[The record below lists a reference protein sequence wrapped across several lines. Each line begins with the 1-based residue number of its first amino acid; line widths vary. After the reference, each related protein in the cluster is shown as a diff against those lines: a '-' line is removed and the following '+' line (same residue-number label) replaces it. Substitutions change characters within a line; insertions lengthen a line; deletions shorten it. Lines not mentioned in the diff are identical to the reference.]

1 VGANLIELFRELRGK
16 EKPLRKV
23 ERRAAKFYIKARL
36 ARLFPEVANDP
47 EALEALYQTL
57 DLEARPGC
65 GPGGATA
72 FEVILPEGFQP

>member
-1 VGANLIELFRELRGK
+1 MGTNLIELFRELRGR
-16 EKPLRKV
+16 ERPLRKI
-23 ERRAAKFYIKARL
+23 ERRAAKYWVKARL

-47 EALEALYQTL
+47 EALEALYQAL

-72 FEVILPEGFQP
+72 FEVILPDGFHP